1 MKSIIKTGTMLIFNV
16 FLTGLISAQNIQEL
30 VVPLSNANESGVL
43 DVNILYGSIKV
54 VGSTAKDV
62 IITVSSEQKKVEDKS
77 KNGLKRIPN
86 NSFGLT
92 AKEENNYVKVKTDF
106 NKKNVVLE
114 IKVPQN
120 FGLKLRAVNDGD
132 IEVENVNGEMEI
144 NHVNGEINLTDV
156 SGSAMVNTMNGDI
169 KVIFKG
175 VTKNTPMAFTT
186 FNGDVDVTFP
196 EDLKASLKMQSSMGE
211 IYTDF
216 DMVMKK
222 STPKEEKNSEEGVYK
237 ISIEEWVNGDINGGG
252 PEMTF
257 KNFQGDI
264 IIRKK

>member
-1 MKSIIKTGTMLIFNV
+1 MKSIIKTGAMLVLTVLF
-16 FLTGLISAQNIQEL
+16 TGLISAQNSQQL
-30 VVPLSNANESGVL
+30 VIPLSNANESGVL
-43 DVNILYGSIKV
+43 DVNILSGSIKV

-62 IITVSSEQKKVEDKS
+62 IITVSSDQKKVEDTS

-92 AKEENNYVKVKTDF
+92 AQEENNHVKIKTEF
-106 NKKNVVLE
+106 NTKNVIME

-144 NHVNGEINLTDV
+144 NHVNGEITLTDV

-169 KVIFKG
+169 KVNFKDI
-175 VTKNTPMAFTT
+175 TQNTPMAFTT

-196 EDLKASLKMQSSMGE
+196 ADLKASVKMQSSMGE

-222 STPKEEKNSEEGVYK
+222 SAPKEEKNSAEGVYK

-264 IIRKK
+264 IIRKN